1 MKSAHESQERTIET
15 RLGDVTIFP
24 ILEVLLAFFASI
36 RHRLFRDLISFGKN
50 KNELKCSYI
59 RDFHITGR
67 HFNSLAFEVSALAQ
81 SNAELRQ
88 ERKSD
93 LAGKIQSTE
102 KQFKGLQ
109 KKLKEA
115 YSRLEQISR
124 YRAKVKAW
132 KESGSSRKKPLQPVA
147 IRRVFRDK
155 VQQDIAQYLSSIHQK
170 KRRLG
175 ILQQKLEMLKSSD
188 AASVCFG
195 SKALFRNQWNL
206 EKAGLTSHEEW
217 HEAFTQKRS
226 SHIFFVGSSDETA
239 GNQTAQYD
247 PEAKTLTLRLPT
259 EARFAG
265 FGKFLCLSNVEFPE
279 HLRQEFLA
287 ALGAPGDGARKNQ
300 KTRQP
305 VSYRL
310 VRRVNEN
317 TGEKAYYL
325 QATFVPEAPD
335 IQTRQD
341 LGVIGLDLNEDHLA
355 LAETDRFGN
364 LIDSFILP
372 FDLKGLSSDQTE
384 AVIGDLSA
392 VAVGHCLSRGK
403 PLVIEDLDFQEKKRN
418 LKDLPKDH
426 RRMLSA
432 FAYAEFKRKLHS
444 KSQSLGVRLE
454 EVNPAYTSLIGAYK
468 FQGFAIS
475 THEKAAFVIARRF
488 QGYSED
494 LEVFHGTRPAHELM
508 QEKLA
513 FKATPRHVWGFYADH
528 QGKIRELFMSEKKRR
543 LCPSIRALSLAKSH
557 PSLFRSYESLRGRF
571 RAILDR
577 QNPEALDRVSG

>member
-1 MKSAHESQERTIET
+1 MKSPSESLERTIET
-15 RLGDVTIFP
+15 RLGDVTVFP
-24 ILEVLLAFFASI
+24 LLELLLSFFAGI
-36 RHRLFRDLISFGKN
+36 RHRLFRDLISLGKN
-50 KNELKCSYI
+50 KNELKSSYI
-59 RDFHITGR
+59 QDFHITAR

-88 ERKSD
+88 ERKGE

-102 KQFKGLQ
+102 KQIKGLQ
-109 KKLKEA
+109 KKLKGA
-115 YSRLEQISR
+115 YSRLDQISR
-124 YRAKVKAW
+124 YRSKVKAW
-132 KESGSSRKKPLQPVA
+132 KEAGSRRKKPLQPPA
-147 IRRVFRDK
+147 IKRVFREK
-155 VQQDIAQYLSSIHQK
+155 VQKDIAQHLHSIHQK

-175 ILQQKLEMLKSSD
+175 ILQQRLETLKNSA

-195 SKALFRNQWNL
+195 GKALFRNQWNL
-206 EKAGLTSHEEW
+206 KKAGFASHEEW

-226 SHIFFVGSSDETA
+226 SHVFFVGSSDETA

-265 FGKFLCLSNVEFPE
+265 FGKFLCLRNIEFPE

-305 VSYRL
+305 ISYRL
-310 VRRVNEN
+310 VRRINEN
-317 TGEKAYYL
+317 TGDKAYYL

-364 LIDSFILP
+364 LVDSFILP
-372 FDLKGLSSDQTE
+372 FDLKGLSSDQTD
-384 AVIGDLSA
+384 AIIGDLSA
-392 VAVGHCLSRGK
+392 VVVGHCLSKGK
-403 PLVIEDLDFQEKKRN
+403 PLVIEDLDFQDKKRS

-432 FAYAEFKRKLHS
+432 FAYAEFKKRLHS
-444 KSQSLGVRLE
+444 KSRALGVRLE
-454 EVNPAYTSLIGAYK
+454 EVHPAYTSLIGAYK

-475 THEKAAFVIARRF
+475 THEKAAFVIARRS

-494 LEVFHGTRPAHELM
+494 PEVFHGTRPAHELM

-513 FKATPRHVWGFYADH
+513 FKRAPRHVWGFYADH

-543 LCPSIRALSLAKSH
+543 LCPSVRALSLAKTH
-557 PSLFRSYESLRGRF
+557 PSLFRSYEAPGGRI
-571 RAILDR
+571 REILDR